1 MATAKKHIDIE
12 VPVRTA
18 YDQWTQFED
27 FPRFMEGVGSVK
39 QLDDKRLHWK
49 ATVGGRLQEWDAE
62 ITEQRPDEIIAWR
75 SIGGTPNAGTVTFAP
90 SEKGT
95 RLSLML
101 EYEPR
106 GAAEKTGDIL
116 GVLDRRVQGDLA
128 RFKRFIEERREPTGA
143 WRGTVEGGRVEG
155 TETAHRV

>member
-1 MATAKKHIDIE
+1 MLCRWRSDGVTRRIHGLGDRRTWHRPCCFSARKQRHRRVLHGDRQEAHRYRGPRQDSLR
-12 VPVRTA
+12 PV
-18 YDQWTQFED
+18 D
-27 FPRFMEGVGSVK
+27 
-39 QLDDKRLHWK
+39 
-49 ATVGGRLQEWDAE
+49 TVRGF
-62 ITEQRPDEIIAWR
+62 IAWR

-143 WRGTVEGGRVEG
+143 WRDRAGL
-155 TETAHRV
+155 AHPYGASPGSLGSM